1 MFWLTARQLKS
12 GGAKAR
18 MKAAKE
24 LWREAN
30 PRALDVLAEAVVNDP
45 DPEIR
50 QVAASALG
58 RLQVPG
64 RIEPL
69 LKALKDPDSE
79 VLRSALL
86 ALRRVPDEGV
96 VHHMVPL
103 LQNRDFGVRSAAA
116 QAIDTLRWAP
126 SDREQRIW
134 FSVAKGWYERAASQG
149 SEALP
154 ALRLTF
160 ETGPVSSAV
169 RAVEAMGSIADPGVL
184 KVLCHALTSPEPAV
198 SIAAVGALAKNG
210 GGEAVRALVP
220 CLRNAHTQIRAE
232 SARALG
238 ILGASEATKSIC
250 NLLQDKEWEVRREA
264 ASALGKLK
272 NPETVEPL
280 AAALDD
286 VDGDVRE
293 AAALALGGAG
303 DRRAVGPL
311 VLALKDEL
319 ASVRRIA
326 AAGLSRIDADW
337 VSLPE
342 TRASAEKLKVAIQ
355 DAEPAVRFFVAQ
367 LLVNLGE
374 MSPEAF
380 LGFSPDDNMASPVA
394 KRQRMA
400 TNMFIALLDDRDRD
414 VRQAAAE
421 ALGHLGGDRA
431 HQALTRASGDP
442 DGDVAAATQMALQA
456 LATEIKN
463 S

>member
-1 MFWLTARQLKS
+1 MFWLTMRQLKS
-12 GGAKAR
+12 GTAKAR

-30 PRALDVLAEAVVNDP
+30 PRALEGLAEAVLNDP
-45 DPEIR
+45 DPEVR
-50 QVAASALG
+50 QVAVSALG
-58 RLQVPG
+58 RLKIPG
-64 RIEPL
+64 RMEPL
-69 LKALKDPDSE
+69 LKALQDTDSE
-79 VLRSALL
+79 VIRSALL
-86 ALRRVPDEGV
+86 ALRRAPDDGV
-96 VHHMVPL
+96 VNHMVPL
-103 LQNRDFGVRSAAA
+103 LWHRDFGVRASAA

-134 FSVAKGWYERAASQG
+134 FCVAKGWYERAASQG
-149 SEALP
+149 PEALP
-154 ALRLTF
+154 ALKLSF
-160 ETGPVSSAV
+160 ETGPVSAAV
-169 RAVEAMGSIADPGVL
+169 RAVEAMGSISDQGVVGVL
-184 KVLCHALTSPEPAV
+184 CQALNSRDPAV
-198 SIAAVGALAKNG
+198 CIAATGALARVG
-210 GGEAVRALVP
+210 GSEAVQALVP
-220 CLRNAHTQIRAE
+220 CLRSPHTQIRAE
-232 SARALG
+232 SARSLG
-238 ILGASEATKSIC
+238 ILGASEATKAIC

-264 ASALGKLK
+264 VSALGKLK

-280 AAALDD
+280 AKVLED

-293 AAALALGGAG
+293 AAALALGGMG

-311 VLALKDEL
+311 VLSLKDEV

-374 MSPEAF
+374 ISPEAF
-380 LGFSPDDNMASPVA
+380 LGFTPDENMASPAA
-394 KRQRMA
+394 KRKRMA

-421 ALGHLGGDRA
+421 ALGRLGGDRA
-431 HQALTRASGDP
+431 QQALTRASGDP
-442 DGDVAAATQMALQA
+442 DGDVVLATQLALQA
-456 LATEIKN
+456 LATEATN
-463 S
+463 